1 MLSCIC
7 ILYYVLYFLLYV
19 LLKTL
24 GEASPIQGGSFEQ
37 FSKYILSFPEEE
49 LKSALHFN
57 MTEFDRV

>member
-1 MLSCIC
+1 MFIC
-7 ILYYVLYFLLYV
+7 TALLYV

-24 GEASPIQGGSFEQ
+24 GEVSPIQGGRLEQ

-49 LKSALHFN
+49 LESALHFN